1 MNETHQR
8 IITMETILETDCVE
22 VVDLKKKL
30 NSLFEHIEQQ
40 KLPNMRQAGMAEK
53 SIDAFFKTKDES
65 HLNRAIVHLKVI
77 KGEIST
83 RDQIDHMIYGLEI
96 PKPTNTQD
104 L

>member
-1 MNETHQR
+1 
-8 IITMETILETDCVE
+8 METILETDCVE

-40 KLPNMRQAGMAEK
+40 KLPNMRQADWAEK
-53 SIDAFFKTKDES
+53 SINQFLKTKDES
-65 HLNRAIVHLKVI
+65 HLNRAIIHLKVI

-83 RDQIDHMIYGLEI
+83 RDQINYVMYGIEI
-96 PKPTNTQD
+96 PKITNTQD